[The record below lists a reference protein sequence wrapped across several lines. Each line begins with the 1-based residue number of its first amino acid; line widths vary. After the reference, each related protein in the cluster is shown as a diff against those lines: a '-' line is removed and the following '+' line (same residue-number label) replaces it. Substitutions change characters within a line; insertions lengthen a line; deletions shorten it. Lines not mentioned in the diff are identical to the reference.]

1 MATELVQ
8 VDAAEDDA
16 EDHFFL
22 GGSKDSEARVKG
34 GTVASEP

>member
-1 MATELVQ
+1 VATELVW

-16 EDHFFL
+16 EGRFFL
-22 GGSKDSEARVKG
+22 GSSKDSEARVEG